1 MAFRLSTGLVNLIM
15 AQTGGS
21 LVGASFGT
29 LFLDGVIY
37 VYTGSQPATA
47 DLTESGTNI
56 LIISESGGT
65 FTPSS
70 PTNGL
75 EFEDDPTAGVLE
87 KASAE
92 TWQGIGI
99 GGGGTAGW
107 FRFYANARTQG
118 ASSTSVRFDGAC
130 GTTGTEMIMS
140 STTVVTGATI
150 TLDTFAV
157 TMPAV

>member
-1 MAFRLSTGLVNLIM
+1 MAFRLSTGLVNLMM

-56 LIISESGGT
+56 LIISESGLT

-92 TWQGIGI
+92 TWQGVGI

-107 FRFYANARTQG
+107 FRFYANDRVQG

-140 STTVVTGATI
+140 STTVVVGATI
-150 TLDTFAV
+150 TIDTFAV
-157 TMPAV
+157 TNPSV